1 MVPVKAVVYSRVSTD
16 AQERDDT
23 SLDTQEREC
32 EEYAESHGMLVVEC
46 IKDTASSSNLDRP
59 GIDAT
64 VEARVEL
71 AKAS

>member
-1 MVPVKAVVYSRVSTD
+1 MYLRRG
-16 AQERDDT
+16 QERDGT
-23 SLDTQEREC
+23 SLVTQEREC
-32 EEYAESHGMLVVEC
+32 MRYAQAKGWAVVEC

-59 GIDAT
+59 SIDAT